1 MTIYERLETLKDT
14 TEFEIANAH
23 DLYNKKETELV
34 GLVGEYLIGNEATCP
49 AYGTGK
55 VVGYEGAN
63 LNDLAVVIEFAEVIK
78 KYSVQFICTATVKFV
93 RFTDIFEIGD
103 VWDAAVAV
111 HIILKAKYNELG
123 RLAYQKAL
131 EAEKK
136 AKADKKAEEQYQKT
150 KAKSIRDFEELTQ
163 TVNPKSEADEFYYS
177 LGWLAKHMGAI
188 TAILPDYLGAAFE
201 QHFGVDTPK
210 TLVDGRAKTSGG
222 YAKQWSWEF
231 KSTIKKLKETTVP
244 AYIQDIT
251 TDFSKGIH
259 NTSFIWDLV
268 ENYGFQFGKTQDIEK
283 IKACVPAK
291 YASFFEAGFAA

>member
-14 TEFEIANAH
+14 SDFVLETAH
-23 DLYNKKETELV
+23 DTYNKKELELA
-34 GLVGEYLIGNEATCP
+34 GLVGDYLIGNEASCLT
-49 AYGTGK
+49 YGTGK
-55 VVGYEGAN
+55 VISYEGSS
-63 LNDLAVVIEFAEVIK
+63 LTDLAVVIEFAEVTK
-78 KYSVQFICTATVKFV
+78 KYSVQFICTSTVKFV
-93 RFTDIFEIGD
+93 RFADISEIGD
-103 VWDAAVAV
+103 VWDAAMTV
-111 HIILKAKYNELG
+111 HTILKAKYNELG
-123 RLAYQKAL
+123 RLAYQQAL

-136 AKADKKAEEQYQKT
+136 AKQAKKAEEQYEKT
-150 KAKSIRDFEELTQ
+150 KAKSIRDFEELSQ
-163 TVNPKSEADEFYYS
+163 TVNPKSEADEFYFS
-177 LGWLAKHMGAI
+177 LGWLAKHMGAV
-188 TAILPDYLGAAFE
+188 TAILPDYLGSAFE
-201 QHFGVDTPK
+201 QHFGADTPK
-210 TLVDGRAKTSGG
+210 TLVDSRAKTSGG

-291 YASFFEAGFAA
+291 YASFFEAGLTA

>member
-1 MTIYERLETLKDT
+1 MTIFEKFETLKDT
-14 TEFEIANAH
+14 TDFEITTAH
-23 DLYNKKETELV
+23 DTYNKKELELV
-34 GLVGEYLIGNEATCP
+34 SLVGEYLIGTEASCIT
-49 AYGTGK
+49 YGTGK
-55 VVGYEGAN
+55 VVGYEGAS
-63 LNDLAVVIEFAEVIK
+63 LIDLAIVVEFAEVTK
-78 KYSVQFICTATVKFV
+78 KYSVQFICTSSVKFV
-93 RFTDIFEIGD
+93 RFADTSEIGD
-103 VWDAAVAV
+103 VWDEAMLV
-111 HIILKAKYNELG
+111 HTILKAKRNELD
-123 RLAYQKAL
+123 RLAYQQAI

-136 AKADKKAEEQYQKT
+136 AKAAKKAEEQYEKT

-163 TVNPKSEADEFYYS
+163 IVNPKSEADEFYFS
-177 LGWLAKHMGAI
+177 LGWLAKHIGTI
-188 TAILPDYLGAAFE
+188 TAILPDYLSAAFE

-231 KSTIKKLKETTVP
+231 KCTIKKLKETTVP
-244 AYIQDIT
+244 AYILNVT

-259 NTSFIWDLV
+259 NTSFLWDLV